1 MQLSPPVAFKVGGRA
16 AVFFWPQLKQAA
28 VYGCRTR
35 QDRCRS
41 GEVELQSANFR
52 GIRACNCRAQLF
64 AELARLWRWRW
75 PTACLKHRWG
85 MAKPGHIR
93 ALLRAAPY
101 VRTMHRRPHQHARRM
116 IEPVRACVR
125 ARTRVLCAVCCVLW
139 LCAARARALQVVFTA
154 RRCWRALTSW
164 PVLLPEMRLT
174 PRFAPSTQAQ

>member
-1 MQLSPPVAFKVGGRA
+1 VPIR
-16 AVFFWPQLKQAA
+16 
-28 VYGCRTR
+28 
-35 QDRCRS
+35 RS
-41 GEVELQSANFR
+41 GTAERQFSR
-52 GIRACNCRAQLF
+52 HSGNCRAQLF

-85 MAKPGHIR
+85 TAKPGHIR

-116 IEPVRACVR
+116 IEPVRAC
-125 ARTRVLCAVCCVLW
+125 ALCAVCCV
-139 LCAARARALQVVFTA
+139 LCAARARALHMAFTA

-174 PRFAPSTQAQ
+174 RCFAPSAQE